1 MLHVPRLQDA
11 VGERLCHVLGEGSC
25 CLRCTVVPRRP
36 VRPKAE
42 AVYSPP
48 DPNVGNLAER
58 RAIGEQLRA
67 TRAALASLQRLGA
80 EAIPKAQAALQK
92 QLSALA
98 DQKARAMRFAE
109 RLQAAKDAL
118 ANATRQ
124 REALEEKRC
133 VRGSAH

>member
-1 MLHVPRLQDA
+1 MLHVQRLQCA
-11 VGERLCHVLGEGSC
+11 VGVRLRHVLGEGSC
-25 CLRCTVVPRRP
+25 CLRRTVVRSPP
-36 VRPKAE
+36 PNAE

-48 DPNVGNLAER
+48 DPNADNLAER

-67 TRAALASLQRLGA
+67 TRASLASLQRLGA
-80 EAIPKAQAALQK
+80 EAFPKAQAALQK

-98 DQKARAMRFAE
+98 DQKARAMRPGE

-124 REALEEKRC
+124 REALEEKRFA
-133 VRGSAH
+133 RGFAH